1 MPRRNRSIEEFL
13 NLAGRSRAPKTGKE
27 AGSRGGVERIVE
39 DPTGSARSRDNV
51 QGESRDVRGILEF
64 LKSDQRGE
72 GGAAAEG
79 VQSGTFTFTDE
90 VTLASDSGTSD
101 GHGYVSE
108 ASGYLMEVRY
118 SGPLNRVVA
127 FIYDPS
133 KRRLLKWVDSTG
145 HKPYLLVEKSVE
157 ELKDMDIDLEALD
170 SFERSYPV
178 AKFNPITRSKTK
190 VYRVE
195 VSDPLAVRKI
205 RSRLEEKGVR
215 YWEADIKYHLN
226 YIYDNLL
233 VPGMKYRVSKS
244 WERLG
249 WEVSERALKELESAL
264 EGEDRGTLEMA
275 VEWLPLFEQPPP
287 SMPRV
292 SLDIEVYT
300 PAEGQVPDT
309 EKAEYPVISIAL
321 ADNSG
326 WSKVYLLYREDSR
339 ISSGDF
345 GDASEVEVYD
355 DELSMIMDALRK
367 ATSYP
372 VVVTFNGDNFDLPY
386 LWNRLS
392 RLGVPREENPIEPHQ
407 DYYTFRDSL
416 HVDLYKFFD
425 IKALQVYAF
434 GNKYRDKG
442 LDAIASALIGVSK
455 VELEG
460 TVTEASLDELS
471 RYNLGDARITIELTT
486 FSRDL
491 VWNLIVLLMR
501 ISKMGLEDVTRT
513 QVSSWVRSLMNW
525 EHRRR
530 RWLIPGR
537 GDISEMA
544 GAAKSRAIIKEKK
557 YQGAI
562 VLTPP
567 RGVFFNVLVLDFAS
581 LYPSII
587 KNWNLSYETV
597 NNPHC
602 KNYTTIPEVG
612 HRVCRDFKG
621 ISSEII
627 GLLRDFRVKIYKR
640 RAKDPGLAREERLW
654 FDVAQSAMKVYINA
668 SYGVFG
674 TEAFHLYSLPVA
686 ESVTAIGRTVLKET
700 LSIASKLNLTILYG
714 DTDSLFLWDP
724 PKEELEKLVEH
735 VERRFGLELEVD
747 KTFRISLFS
756 GLKKNYIGVTED
768 GDVIIKGMV
777 GKKSN
782 TPEFIKEEFKKAV
795 KILASIQSQEDV
807 AKALDMLRNHAL
819 EINRKIRKREY
830 NLEEMAIRVM
840 LSKDLKEYT
849 KNTPQHVKAAMILK
863 KHAPHMRFERGTIIA
878 YVKTRDRIGV
888 KPVALAKLSEID
900 TTKYLEYV
908 RTAFEQMLLA
918 FGVRWEEL
926 SGLRKL
932 Y

>member
-1 MPRRNRSIEEFL
+1 MPRRNRSIEEFI
-13 NLAGRSRAPKTGKE
+13 GRASARPEEEARRGRAIKVGENTISGEE
-27 AGSRGGVERIVE
+27 AGERGEREVQRRGVI
-39 DPTGSARSRDNV
+39 
-51 QGESRDVRGILEF
+51 RGILEF
-64 LKSDQRGE
+64 ARQAVEDRGGERGE
-72 GGAAAEG
+72 EG
-79 VQSGTFTFTDE
+79 SGEEVQESTPTRWQVHTSQE
-90 VTLASDSGTSD
+90 YVT
-101 GHGYVSE
+101 E

-118 SGPLNRVVA
+118 SGSLNRVVA
-127 FIYDPS
+127 FIYDPD
-133 KRRLLKWVDSTG
+133 RERLVKWIDSTG
-145 HKPYLLVEKSVE
+145 HKPYLLVEKSPD
-157 ELKDMDIDLEALD
+157 ELRENGIDLESMEAY
-170 SFERSYPV
+170 ERSYPV
-178 AKFNPITRSKTK
+178 AKFNPITRSKIK
-190 VYRVE
+190 VHRVE
-195 VSDPLAVRKI
+195 VKDPLAVKKI
-205 RSRLEEKGVR
+205 RSRLDEKGVK

-233 VPGMKYRVSKS
+233 VPGMKYRVTRS
-244 WERLG
+244 WERLE
-249 WEVSERALKELESAL
+249 WEVSEKAL
-264 EGEDRGTLEMA
+264 EELRSTLKGESRETLEMA
-275 VEWLPLFEQPPP
+275 VEWMPLFEQPPP

-300 PAEGQVPDT
+300 PEEGQVPDT
-309 EKAEYPVISIAL
+309 EKAEYPVISIAM
-321 ADNSG
+321 ADNRG
-326 WSKVYLLYREDSR
+326 WSKVYLLYREDSS
-339 ISSGDF
+339 ISSGDL
-345 GDASEVEVYD
+345 GDASEVEIYD
-355 DELSMIMDALRK
+355 DELSMLLDALEK

-386 LWNRLS
+386 LRNRLS
-392 RLGVPREENPIEPHQ
+392 KLGVARQDNPIEAHQ

-425 IKALQVYAF
+425 IRALQVYAF
-434 GNKYRDKG
+434 GNRYRDKG

-460 TVTEASLDELS
+460 TVSEASLDELS
-471 RYNLGDARITIELTT
+471 RYNLGDAKITMELTT

-501 ISKMGLEDVTRT
+501 ISKMGIEDVTRT

-530 RWLIPGR
+530 RWLIPSR
-537 GDISEMA
+537 SDISEMA
-544 GAAKSRAIIKEKK
+544 GKARSRAIIKEKK

-602 KNYTTIPEVG
+602 GKYETIPEVG
-612 HRVCRDFKG
+612 HRVCRSFKG

-627 GLLRDFRVKIYKR
+627 GLLRDFRVKIYKK
-640 RAKDPGLAREERLW
+640 RAKDPSISREERLW

-700 LSIASKLNLTILYG
+700 LALASKLNLTILYG

-724 PKEELEKLVEH
+724 PRDRLEELVRMVE
-735 VERRFGLELEVD
+735 ERFGLELEVD

-756 GLKKNYIGVTED
+756 GLKKNYIGVTEE

-795 KILASIQSQEDV
+795 EILASIRSQEDV
-807 AKALDMLRNHAL
+807 SKALELLRNHAS
-819 EINRKIRKREY
+819 EISRKIRKREY
-830 NLEEMAIRVM
+830 TLEEMAIKVM
-840 LSKDLKEYT
+840 LSKELREYT
-849 KNTPQHVKAAMILK
+849 KNTPQHVKAAMLLK
-863 KHAPHMRFERGTIIA
+863 KYVPHMRFERGTIIS

-900 TTKYLEYV
+900 TSKYLEYV

-918 FGVRWEEL
+918 LGARWEEI
-926 SGLRKL
+926 SGQKRLI
-932 Y
+932 